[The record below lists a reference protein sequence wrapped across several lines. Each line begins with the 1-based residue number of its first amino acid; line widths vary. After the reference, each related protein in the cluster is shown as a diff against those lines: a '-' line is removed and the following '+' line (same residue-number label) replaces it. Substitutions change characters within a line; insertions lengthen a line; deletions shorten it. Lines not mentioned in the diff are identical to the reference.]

1 MAGFLQDEFM
11 MRTKIAEYFAS
22 KKYVKKILEEPA
34 DLSEFRERPTPR
46 LIAGLVLMI
55 LSFILGWPAVAAL
68 SVLAVW
74 FREPL
79 IFVIG
84 GPLTYGF
91 SYVVFI
97 VGAWLSKAPH
107 YMGVL
112 LRYGAQR
119 FFRIILSWKER

>member
-1 MAGFLQDEFM
+1 MVL
-11 MRTKIAEYFAS
+11 TKIAESLAS

-74 FREPL
+74 FHEPL
-79 IFVIG
+79 LFIIG
-84 GPLTYGF
+84 GPVTYGF

-97 VGAWLSKAPH
+97 VGAWLSRAPH
-107 YMGVL
+107 YMGTL
-112 LRYGAQR
+112 LRYGAQC
-119 FFRIILSWKER
+119 FFRKILSWKERE

>member
-1 MAGFLQDEFM
+1 MVL
-11 MRTKIAEYFAS
+11 TKIADYLAS
-22 KKYVKKILEEPA
+22 NKQVNGIMAQPA

-46 LIAGLVLMI
+46 LIAGLSLMI
-55 LSFILGWPAVAAL
+55 LSFILGWPAVAVL

-74 FREPL
+74 FRQPL
-79 IFVIG
+79 LFVIG

-97 VGAWLSKAPH
+97 VGAWLSRAPH

-112 LRYGAQR
+112 LRYCMQKILR
-119 FFRIILSWKER
+119 KMLSWKGSQ